1 MFAAFYT
8 ALQPALYSGI
18 GKATESRSVN
28 MLVYRTRESGVGG
41 YMNQFAIRSLRDPFF
56 RCSDQ
61 LCQAQVRPITE
72 IIQPLSSLATL
83 PSKSGHGSKHNILF
97 RTVVSRY
104 MSKVFQ
110 PTFPDSAL
118 QPLNGIVSIV
128 WRLNN
133 SQVLFAVYL
142 CVFRRT
148 SFVVVMKLWLPS
160 NVARRTTCCGDW
172 KRCMR
177 LDLNH
182 LTALSA
188 LSVICRSLESVW
200 WIH

>member
-1 MFAAFYT
+1 
-8 ALQPALYSGI
+8 
-18 GKATESRSVN
+18 
-28 MLVYRTRESGVGG
+28 MLVYCTRESGVGG
-41 YMNQFAIRSLRDPFF
+41 CMNQFAIWDPVYGHSF
-56 RCSDQ
+56 Q
-61 LCQAQVRPITE
+61 LGQTHVCPITE

-118 QPLNGIVSIV
+118 HGDV

-177 LDLNH
+177 LDLSH